1 MRVAGTPG
9 LGVRSDRAWT
19 DREGTAHAAWD
30 VFHTESGQVV
40 VNGCRSL
47 QEGMKAAKRLA
58 DGIDW
63 TRAVEALLEDGDA
76 RRRMLDVQGWVD
88 TEPKRRAEAS

>member
-9 LGVRSDRAWT
+9 LGVRSGQAWT

-40 VNGCRSL
+40 VHGCRSL
-47 QEGMKAAKRLA
+47 QESMKAAKRLA

-63 TRAVEALLEDGDA
+63 TRPVEALVEDGEA
-76 RRRMLDVQGWVD
+76 RARMHNVQRWVD
-88 TEPKRRAEAS
+88 TQPKRRAEAS